1 MLDFILEAMKQR
13 GASEAIVWK
22 EQAYQY
28 DWLIGRIDYWKERI
42 RDYRIE
48 PGNVTIIEADFSPNS
63 VALFFALALNQCI
76 LVPLTNAVKTKKVV
90 LTAIAQGEFTI
101 AIDRD
106 DHESI
111 TTISGSSGHS
121 HYNVLRQRG
130 HAGLVLFSS
139 GSTGES
145 KAAVH
150 DLNKLLKRYEKPGR
164 GCRTIAF
171 LLYDHIGGINTMLYT
186 LANGGCLITV
196 DRRDPV
202 AVCRAIEMHKVDLLP
217 TSPTF
222 LNMLLLSEAHKS
234 CDLSSLKVITYGTE
248 PMAKSTLDRMH
259 EILPHVKLKQT
270 YGLSELGILRSK
282 SQSSTSLWLTVGGE
296 GYETKIVNG
305 TLWVRADSAMLGYLN
320 APNPFSEDGWL
331 NTGDMVEIDGEFIRF
346 LGRKSEIINVGGEKV
361 YPIEVESVLESM
373 DGVEEAVVIGEQNAI
388 TGQMVTVKISLSSK
402 EDPSDFKKRMN
413 AFCKDK
419 LSRYKIPQKVVIA
432 SEKFHSERF
441 KKVRKT

>member
-1 MLDFILEAMKQR
+1 MLKSMKQR
-13 GASEAIVWK
+13 GASEAMVWK
-22 EQAYQY
+22 ARAYPY
-28 DWLIGRIDYWKERI
+28 DWLVGRIDYWKQRI
-42 RDYRIE
+42 RFYGIK

-63 VALFFALALNQCI
+63 VALFLALALNQCI
-76 LVPLTNAVKTKKVV
+76 LVPLTNAVETKKSE
-90 LTAIAQGEFTI
+90 LAAIAQGEFTI
-101 AIDRD
+101 VIDAN
-106 DHESI
+106 DHESV
-111 TTISGSSGHS
+111 TTASGSSRHP
-121 HYNVLRQRG
+121 YYDVLRQRG

-164 GCRTIAF
+164 SCRTIAF
-171 LLYDHIGGINTMLYT
+171 LLYDHIGGINTMFYT

-202 AVCRAIEMHKVDLLP
+202 AVCRAIQIHNVDLLP

-234 CDLSSLKVITYGTE
+234 YDLSALNVITYGTE
-248 PMAKSTLDRMH
+248 PMAKSTLDRIH
-259 EILPHVKLKQT
+259 EILPHVRLKQT

-296 GYETKIVNG
+296 GYETKIVDG
-305 TLWVRADSAMLGYLN
+305 TLWVRADSPMLGYLN

-361 YPIEVESVLESM
+361 HPIEVESVLESM
-373 DGVEEAVVIGEQNAI
+373 NGVEEAVVLGERNAI
-388 TGQMVTVKISLSSK
+388 TGQMVTAKISLSSN
-402 EDPSDFKKRMN
+402 ENPSDFKKRMN
-413 AFCKDK
+413 DFCKDK
-419 LSRYKIPQKVVIA
+419 LSRYKIPQKVVIV
-432 SEKFHSERF
+432 SDRFHSGRF
-441 KKVRKT
+441 KKMRKV